1 MGKGY
6 KGVPCVYCL
15 EREAEDG
22 DHVISRQFFPKDKR
36 DNLPKVPACKK
47 CNNEKS
53 KLEHYLTTVMPLGAQ
68 HSNARGAME
77 MVESRL
83 EKNKKLH
90 VRLAEGIR
98 QVFKSINGGP
108 WAPEMTVPIQGDALE
123 KLSELIVKGLAFH
136 HWKILLGADHFVRA
150 SFFNEVGRR
159 FFDPLFAGTARDRVK
174 DDFGD
179 GAFTYE
185 GVQAQECAELTL
197 WKMSIYGAEV
207 GGDQR
212 SPAERCSIIY
222 GITAPKAWPVTG
234 KLIEILG
241 Q

>member
-22 DHVISRQFFPKDKR
+22 DHVLSRQFFPKDKR

-53 KLEHYLTTVMPLGAQ
+53 KLEHYLTAVMPFGAQ
-68 HSNARGAME
+68 HRDARGAMA
-77 MVESRL
+77 MVEPRL
-83 EKNKKLH
+83 EKNKKLR
-90 VRLAEGIR
+90 VRLAEGMR
-98 QVFKSINGGP
+98 QVFKSLNGGA
-108 WAPEMTVPIQGDALE
+108 WTPEMTVPIQGDALE
-123 KLSELIVKGLAFH
+123 KLSALIIKGLAFH
-136 HWKILLGADHFVRA
+136 HWKIELGADYFVRA
-150 SFFNEVGRR
+150 SFFNAAGRQ
-159 FFDPLFAGTARDRVK
+159 FFDPLFDGAARDRVK

-179 GAFTYE
+179 GAFIYE
-185 GVQAQECAELTL
+185 GVQSLECAELTL
-197 WKMSIYGAEV
+197 WKMSIYGTEV

-222 GITAPKAWPVTG
+222 GITAPKVWPVTE
-234 KLIEILG
+234 KLMELLN